1 MYHGV
6 NASGDTSI
14 NGRHLSAKRFD
25 RHLKYLKKHFEILT
39 LSDAFNEIG
48 KPSNGKPRACITFD
62 DGFENNLQ
70 YAAPLLKKHEVP
82 ATFYVSSVCVTEET
96 DILWPDVV
104 DLIARNRASVE
115 ASGLEFSRVNGFM
128 NEEIGMRLQDF
139 IKAQDCEK
147 RDEIILELSDRYD
160 LLKQKKEVNSES
172 WKLMTSAQVKQL
184 SEFPQVEIGSH
195 CHNHYNLASLSEANS
210 QRELVQS
217 KKLLEGC
224 IGQEVKTVA
233 FPDGSYDA
241 RVKAQAYEADYSQL
255 CAVSFKLTDDEN
267 DNRIVKRSAV
277 SSTTNYYSNVIHFHK
292 HFEKDGN

>member
-1 MYHGV
+1 M
-6 NASGDTSI
+6 
-14 NGRHLSAKRFD
+14 LSMK
-25 RHLKYLKKHFEILT
+25 LESLQTESPEPVSL
-39 LSDAFNEIG
+39 
-48 KPSNGKPRACITFD
+48 FD

-70 YAAPLLKKHEVP
+70 HAAPLLKKHEVP
-82 ATFYVSSVCVTEET
+82 ATFYISSVCVTEET

-104 DLIARNRASVE
+104 DLIVRNRASVE
-115 ASGLEFSRVNGFM
+115 VSGLEFSRVNGFL

-147 RDEIILELSDRYD
+147 RDEIVLELSDRYD
-160 LLKQKKEVNSES
+160 LRKQKNEVNSEF
-172 WKLMTSAQVKQL
+172 WKLMNADQVKEL

-195 CHNHYNLASLSEANS
+195 GHNHYNLASLSEANS
-210 QRELVQS
+210 ERELTQS
-217 KKLLEGC
+217 KKLLEEC

-241 RVKAQAYEADYSQL
+241 RVKAQAYEAGYSQL
-255 CAVSFKLTDDEN
+255 CAVSFKLAEDEA